1 MNASV
6 ANPKPPKPCTPTSQA
21 DFLNLMPSEYCNT
34 DKWQRQRT
42 IKGAGMTSLGAQLEQ
57 VSEFHS
63 TKAHYKSEV
72 KAWLQTAW
80 VPLGEHREE
89 LALRLHPSSSG
100 STADMVHGFQEE
112 QQLWEVLPKPRPVRA
127 LGSTGNPQRKKPA
140 ASEKVLRKNSACLGL
155 AWRTRPQAATLPHE
169 GSFSSLGL
177 LLMFGACRTA

>member
-1 MNASV
+1 
-6 ANPKPPKPCTPTSQA
+6 
-21 DFLNLMPSEYCNT
+21 
-34 DKWQRQRT
+34 
-42 IKGAGMTSLGAQLEQ
+42 MTSLVAQLEQ